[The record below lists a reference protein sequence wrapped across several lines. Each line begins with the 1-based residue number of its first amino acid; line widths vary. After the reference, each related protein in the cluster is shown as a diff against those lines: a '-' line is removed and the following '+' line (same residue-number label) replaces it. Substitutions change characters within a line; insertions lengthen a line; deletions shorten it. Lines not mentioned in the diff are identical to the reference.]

1 MQIRDIY
8 KERAALEKEYSTKMS
23 ALAKRA
29 VDRKSKRMSTLVVG
43 DDPSVAWGEDILR
56 MRYVALPGLIMHLKL

>member
-1 MQIRDIY
+1 MF

-29 VDRKSKRMSTLVVG
+29 ADKKTKRINSLVVG
-43 DDPSVAWGEDILR
+43 DDPSVAWGEDTIR
-56 MRYVALPGLIMHLKL
+56 MRCI